1 MCPIAAVSYDNCI
14 GIPISHLLSAF
25 NQEKAPVKAFSEIVK
40 TDCETD
46 GSSAAA
52 LGEMVTPSQELESL
66 FEVWTADT
74 GRLLETTLE
83 KS

>member
-1 MCPIAAVSYDNCI
+1 MEAVV
-14 GIPISHLLSAF
+14 GTF
-25 NQEKAPVKAFSEIVK
+25 NQEKDLVGAFSVIVK

-46 GSSAAA
+46 GSFYSTIPDRD
-52 LGEMVTPSQELESL
+52 GEMVLVTPSQELESL